1 MIAQAFRTTDEQSR
15 ALEQRV
21 ILFLQQRHLVF
32 GCRLWI
38 EAADGVV
45 TLSGRVPSFHQRQ
58 LIYAFTRRVAGVL
71 QVVDLL
77 EVDPPIAPNLSA
89 DGGTPVATV
98 LI

>member
-1 MIAQAFRTTDEQSR
+1 MISHPFHTTDAQAHE
-15 ALEQRV
+15 LEQRV

-38 EAADGVV
+38 EAKDGVV

-77 EVDPPIAPNLSA
+77 EVDPPVAPNLSA
-89 DGGTPVATV
+89 TGGSAVATV

>member
-32 GCRLWI
+32 GCRLWV
-38 EAADGVV
+38 EAAEGVV
-45 TLSGRVPSFHQRQ
+45 TLSGRVPTFHQRQ

-71 QVVDLL
+71 QVIDLL
-77 EVDPPIAPNLSA
+77 EVDPPAPPAVALAGGSA
-89 DGGTPVATV
+89 AATV
-98 LI
+98 LV

>member
-1 MIAQAFRTTDEQSR
+1 MIAQQLRSTDNQSR

-32 GCRLWI
+32 GCRLWV

-45 TLSGRVPSFHQRQ
+45 TLSGRVPTFHQRQ
-58 LIYAFTRRVAGVL
+58 LVYAFTRRVAGVL

-77 EVDPPIAPNLSA
+77 EVDPPAHPNLSA
-89 DGGTPVATV
+89 AGGSAVATV

>member
-32 GCRLWI
+32 GCRLWV

-77 EVDPPIAPNLSA
+77 EVDPPVAPNLPA
-89 DGGTPVATV
+89 AGGTAVATV

>member
-1 MIAQAFRTTDEQSR
+1 MIAQQLRSADSQSSD
-15 ALEQRV
+15 LEQRV

-32 GCRLWI
+32 GCRLWV

-45 TLSGRVPSFHQRQ
+45 TLSGRVPTFHQRQ

-89 DGGTPVATV
+89 AGGTAVATV